1 MGRACATDSACWLG
15 HACNRMF
22 ELLAQFVQLQ
32 DDAAA
37 PAAPA
42 AADHYLYFRGV
53 PNPPDDYMPPI
64 GASPNT

>member
-1 MGRACATDSACWLG
+1 
-15 HACNRMF
+15 MF
-22 ELLAQFVQLQ
+22 ELLAQFVQLE
-32 DDAAA
+32 DGGAA
-37 PAAPA
+37 PAATRGQLATPA